1 MKEIKLT
8 KYEKENY
15 LLKDKRDLIILLKI
29 KNLEKRRLNKADK
42 EIINLIQRI
51 LMIKSFV
58 QNSLSS
64 QFCLNVEQSTEL
76 TIRTQLKKDWRSS
89 LIDYVENLENHA
101 LQSVVILEHPK
112 NERLHRFFDLHLH
125 L

>member
-42 EIINLIQRI
+42 EIINLI
-51 LMIKSFV
+51 
-58 QNSLSS
+58 
-64 QFCLNVEQSTEL
+64 
-76 TIRTQLKKDWRSS
+76 RTQLKKDWRSPLVS
-89 LIDYVENLENHA
+89 YLNKLAVKY
-101 LQSVVILEHPK
+101 K
-112 NERLHRFFDLHLH
+112 K
-125 L
+125 